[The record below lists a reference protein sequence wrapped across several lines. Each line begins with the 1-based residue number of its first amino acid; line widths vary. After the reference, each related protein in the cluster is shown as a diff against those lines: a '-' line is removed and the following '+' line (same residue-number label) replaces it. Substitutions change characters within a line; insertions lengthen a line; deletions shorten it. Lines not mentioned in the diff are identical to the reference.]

1 MGEHSMNKFV
11 VLVLDSFGVGAM
23 EDVPQ
28 VRPNDIG
35 ADTCGHILQQCPDL
49 RLPAMERLGLINS
62 LGYRANVMEPNPQA
76 NVGKAALQH
85 EGADSFMGHR
95 GNYGNSTQAAPQ
107 SAVWRN
113 HG

>member
-1 MGEHSMNKFV
+1 MNKFV
-11 VLVLDSFGVGAM
+11 VWVLDSFGVGAM

-49 RLPAMERLGLINS
+49 VCPQWKMGLINS

-85 EGADSFMGHR
+85 EGADSFMGR
-95 GNYGNSTQAAPQ
+95 SYGNSTQAAPQ